1 VGESENIAIV
11 RAFVEAFQRDELDS
25 IIDMLDPAVEMNEWP
40 EGPEARTY
48 HGHDGLRE
56 ALAVWSESWERMD
69 VTVEDVSEVGE
80 RVVVTLRQRFKGR
93 GSELEVAMTSTN
105 VFTLRDSKI
114 VRVQLFT
121 DRESALAAVR
131 A

>member
-1 VGESENIAIV
+1 VGESENVAIV

-25 IIDMLDPAVEMNEWP
+25 IIDTLDPAVEMNEWP

-56 ALAVWSESWERMD
+56 ALAVWYESWERMD

-80 RVVVTLRQRFKGR
+80 CVVVTLHQRFKGK
-93 GSELEVAMTSTN
+93 GSEVEVALTSSN
-105 VFTLRDSKI
+105 VFTVRDSKI

-121 DRESALAAVR
+121 DRDSALAA
-131 A
+131 ASA